1 MLQWLRVFL
10 VFLACLCAPAQADE
24 RARPASAYREVLDA
38 QYAARQPPL
47 AARPEEAQRIYDAYL
62 QSIAKPR
69 RDPSSSSGADVPSP
83 SR

>member
-1 MLQWLRVFL
+1 MLPRLKVFL
-10 VFLACLCAPAQADE
+10 VLPACLCAPAQADDQ
-24 RARPASAYREVLDA
+24 ARPASAYREVLDA

-69 RDPSSSSGADVPSP
+69 RDPPSSSGADVSSP

>member
-1 MLQWLRVFL
+1 MFPRLKVFL
-10 VFLACLCAPAQADE
+10 VFPVCLCAPAQADE

-38 QYAARQPPL
+38 QYAVRQPPL
-47 AARPEEAQRIYDAYL
+47 AARPEEAQRIYEAYL

-69 RDPSSSSGADVPSP
+69 RDPPSGSDADVSSP

>member
-1 MLQWLRVFL
+1 MLQRLKAFL
-10 VFLACLCAPAQADE
+10 VFLACLCAPAQANDQ
-24 RARPASAYREVLDA
+24 ARPSSAYREVLDA

-62 QSIAKPR
+62 RSIAKPR
-69 RDPSSSSGADVPSP
+69 RAPSTGSGADVSSP